1 MPPGW
6 PAADAAEYT
15 GSGDSKESADDRAL
29 EAGGRAE
36 TEHTVTV
43 AAGIWGRSPWTRLV
57 TSSIGCPSWDGPTK
71 SVVPTCPGE
80 DMATQPIKTK

>member
-15 GSGDSKESADDRAL
+15 GSGVSKESADDRAP

-43 AAGIWGRSPWTRLV
+43 AAGIWGRSPWQ
-57 TSSIGCPSWDGPTK
+57 PSN
-71 SVVPTCPGE
+71 
-80 DMATQPIKTK
+80 